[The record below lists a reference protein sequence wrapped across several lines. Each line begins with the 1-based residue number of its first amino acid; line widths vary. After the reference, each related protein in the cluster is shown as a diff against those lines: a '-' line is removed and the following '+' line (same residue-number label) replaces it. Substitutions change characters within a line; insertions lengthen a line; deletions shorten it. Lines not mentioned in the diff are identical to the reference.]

1 MSIYEKG
8 VGAVGLPNVGN
19 YGTNPSDL
27 EDINDAAW
35 YAGISREW
43 AISPELVDDGY
54 NPLGDSSRTW
64 ALRALKI
71 ADDIINIDAEAYNV
85 EPGGD
90 ATADY
95 LNGLITIGVPEGIQG
110 AGLVVVGSGT
120 IAEIYAEPD
129 NTPNDVWNVL
139 YDVLVPIDP
148 RSTPEQ
154 IGFPVYTGDA
164 FIWTEEGLWYL
175 KTFTVDMSDYYT
187 KDEIDLSQQAQD
199 DALTISLEYIGE
211 LNANFATIPYVDD
224 QNNDQDIITL
234 DLFTGDELEG
244 EAEDEFA
251 SVEYVDD
258 ENDAQDIVTED
269 YTTGVQLTGE
279 TL

>member
-1 MSIYEKG
+1 MSIYGNSNENSMSP
-8 VGAVGLPNVGN
+8 PNVGN
-19 YGTNPSDL
+19 YGANPDDL
-27 EDINDAAW
+27 DSINDAAY
-35 YAGISREW
+35 YAMISREW
-43 AISPELVDDGY
+43 AVSPELVDDGH
-54 NPLGDSSRTW
+54 NPLDDSSRTW
-64 ALRALKI
+64 AERAKEYVDSI
-71 ADDIINIDAEAYNV
+71 EYIEATAYNV

-95 LNGLITIGVPEGIQG
+95 LEGLLTIGVPEGLQG

-129 NTPNDVWNVL
+129 NTPNDVWFVL
-139 YDVLVPIDP
+139 YDGLVPNDP
-148 RSTPEQ
+148 LSTPEQ

-187 KDEIDLSQQAQD
+187 KEEIDLSQQEQD
-199 DALTISLEYIGE
+199 DALILSLEYQGE

-224 QNNDQDIITL
+224 QNNDQDEITL

-244 EAEDEFA
+244 EADEFA

-258 ENDAQDIVTED
+258 ENDAQDAVTED